1 MGIVRGRLRWPGLRR
16 IGRWLVR
23 LAAGFALLSVVWVL
37 LYAVVPPP
45 GTPLM
50 LIRALGGAGMDRDW
64 VPLGAVA
71 PDVFRAVIAA
81 EDTSF
86 CTHYGFD
93 WDSLRAAWTR
103 SQSNSGRLRG
113 GSTITQQTATNLFL
127 WPDRT
132 IVRKAFEAWYTVLLE
147 LFLSKPRIL
156 LLYVN
161 DVEWASGVYGIE
173 AAARH
178 HFRKPAASLT
188 RHEAAL
194 LAAVLPSPR
203 RWSPTRPTAFVQRR
217 AAVIEERMRVAPGRP
232 GDPCG

>member
-1 MGIVRGRLRWPGLRR
+1 LRWPGWGR
-16 IGRWLVR
+16 IARWLAK
-23 LAAGFALLSVVWVL
+23 LAAAFVVLSVAWVL
-37 LYAVVPPP
+37 LYAVLPPP

-50 LIRALGGAGMDRDW
+50 LIRALGGAGMDRQW

-86 CTHYGFD
+86 CTHHGFD
-93 WDSLRAAWTR
+93 WESLWAAWKR
-103 SQSNSGRLRG
+103 DQSNSRRLRG
-113 GSTITQQTATNLFL
+113 GSTITQQAAKNLFL

-132 IVRKAFEAWYTVLLE
+132 LVRKGVEAWFTVLLE
-147 LFLSKPRIL
+147 LFLGKPRIL

-173 AAARH
+173 AAARY

-188 RHEAAL
+188 RQEAAL

-203 RWSPTRPTAFVQRR
+203 RWSPSHPTAFIQRR

>member
-1 MGIVRGRLRWPGLRR
+1 LRWPGLGR

-23 LAAGFALLSVVWVL
+23 LAAGLVLLSVGLVL

-50 LIRALGGAGMDRDW
+50 VIRALGGAGIDRDW
-64 VPLGAVA
+64 VPLKAVA

-86 CTHYGFD
+86 CTHHGFD
-93 WDSLRAAWTR
+93 WEALWAAWKRDQR
-103 SQSNSGRLRG
+103 SGGRLRG
-113 GSTITQQTATNLFL
+113 GSTITQQTAKNLFL

-132 IVRKAFEAWYTVLLE
+132 LFRKAVEAWFTVLLE
-147 LFLSKPRIL
+147 LFLGKPRIL

-161 DVEWASGVYGIE
+161 DVEWGSGVYGIE

-178 HFRKPAASLT
+178 HFRKPAANLT

-203 RWSPTRPTAFVQRR
+203 RWSPTRPTAFIQRR